1 MNQFVVMGTVIVT
14 VAIVHWV
21 VRGDVPRQW
30 RLERRIKQSTR
41 RRERQLLEW
50 MVKNRMEL
58 DTVRDLSIDGLLV
71 REFGYLLRH
80 VTDGQLDTF
89 KDFEKVHDLY
99 PLIVAGINKDMQ
111 DPLEVE
117 RNLADLET
125 ARANLTN
132 LRRIVDVIARYVEKC
147 RDLHLTDR
155 LALD

>member
-1 MNQFVVMGTVIVT
+1 
-14 VAIVHWV
+14 
-21 VRGDVPRQW
+21 
-30 RLERRIKQSTR
+30 
-41 RRERQLLEW
+41 

-58 DTVRDLSIDGLLV
+58 DTVSDLSIDGLLV

-80 VTDGQLDTF
+80 VTGGKLDTF
-89 KDFEKVHDLY
+89 KDFEKVHDFY

-111 DPLEVE
+111 SPLEVE

-125 ARANLTN
+125 ALANLTN